1 MLMENRK
8 FLIITGILA
17 IIIPI
22 LFFAIPFGTDPLQII
37 NLAIFIFGLIAVPTV
52 TFIKKSDKLF
62 MISALIYIAIL
73 VAFTTIVEHKISDNT
88 FVAIGF
94 LPGLIISLTGLIR
107 TRQTCKS
114 KACYIIN
121 GIALLIAIAGIVLPF
136 FAGWTVR

>member
-1 MLMENRK
+1 MLMENRR

-73 VAFTTIVEHKISDNT
+73 VSFTTIVEHKISDNT

-107 TRQTCKS
+107 TRQTNKS
-114 KACYIIN
+114 KASCIIN
-121 GIALLIAIAGIVLPF
+121 GIALLVAIAGIVLPF
-136 FAGWTVR
+136 FTGWIVR